1 MPVFKTPHEKKSFRI
16 TSIIMLLLLILFA
29 FVGLTYLIP
38 PPESGIAVN
47 FGTSDT
53 GSGSIQ
59 TSSPQ
64 PRETQPTKTAA
75 PKKTEAEQPQQT
87 EEVLTQNQ
95 EESVTLPPKKETKNQ
110 EVKTQTEK
118 KTEPKPEEKPKP
130 DAATADALKNIL
142 NASATQGENNSPSDG
157 ITGGT
162 GDQGNPNGDKNVKN
176 YYGNSSSGTGGNY
189 QLGGRGA
196 LTKPKPDYLC
206 NEEGT
211 VVVRV
216 DVDRSG
222 KVVSA
227 LAGIRGTTNNAPCLL
242 EQAKIAA
249 LKTQWEAKTDAP
261 AQQTGQIIYQF
272 SLKN

>member
-1 MPVFKTPHEKKSFRI
+1 MSVYQTPHEKKSFRI
-16 TSIIMLLLLILFA
+16 TTAIMLFLLILFA
-29 FVGLTYLIP
+29 FVGLSYLVP

-47 FGTSDT
+47 FGTSNT

-59 TSSPQ
+59 TSVPQ
-64 PRETQPTKTAA
+64 PIETP
-75 PKKTEAEQPQQT
+75 QPQTATPEKAETVQPEQA

-95 EESVTLPPKKETKNQ
+95 EESVTLPPKKEVQKK
-110 EVKTQTEK
+110 EVKVQPEK
-118 KTEPKPEEKPKP
+118 KTKPKPEVKPQP
-130 DAATADALKNIL
+130 DAATTDALKNIL
-142 NASATQGENNSPSDG
+142 NAGATKGENNSPSDG

-176 YYGNSSSGTGGNY
+176 YYGNSSSGNGGNY

-206 NEEGT
+206 NEEGI

-216 DVDRSG
+216 DVDKSG
-222 KVVSA
+222 KVVYA
-227 LAGIRGTTNNAPCLL
+227 LAGVRGTTNNAPCLL

-249 LKTQWEAKTDAP
+249 LKTKWEAKSDAP